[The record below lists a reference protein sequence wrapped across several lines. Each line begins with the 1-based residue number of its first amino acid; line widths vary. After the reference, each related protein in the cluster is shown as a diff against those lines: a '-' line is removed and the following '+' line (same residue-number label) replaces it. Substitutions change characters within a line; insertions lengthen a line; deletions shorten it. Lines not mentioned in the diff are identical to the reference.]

1 MNTLDSEVILEQET
15 SDRILELRKQIL
27 DENYIDNAI
36 QRIALILSRQLVEK
50 PKNLKEIVNGS

>member
-15 SDRILELRKQIL
+15 SDRILELRKKIL

>member
-1 MNTLDSEVILEQET
+1 MNTLDTEVILEQET
-15 SDRILELRKQIL
+15 SDRILELRKKIL

-50 PKNLKEIVNGS
+50 PKNLNEVVNGS

>member
-1 MNTLDSEVILEQET
+1 MNTLYSEVILEQET